1 MIADLEA
8 GLYRLIGFNPCVTLH
23 ELRLRMRGVR
33 AFMVLFAYAGI
44 AACTFLIT
52 LWVTSWS
59 GTQTSSP
66 GMRQPNLGRIVL
78 TVLAYTQL
86 TLVLLILPAYSAGAI
101 TMEREKR
108 TMEMLRATL
117 LSPSDVVT
125 GKLLVVLA
133 LGAMLLLSSL
143 PIAAWSLLLGGVA
156 PEEIAMIYSYLF
168 CVALFAATLGML
180 FSSFQKRSLG
190 AVVGAYGVLLTL
202 MIVPAVA
209 LAIVL
214 AAMMN
219 AQPTMKMGAFWGG
232 LLLGLI
238 GLICAWLLFLG
249 LRWLWHRTLGHGT
262 RRVGGALAAAAAL
275 ILLGWLFLPGGV
287 VLKTAAALPTGW
299 VIMVEPYSVLVGLI
313 EGGDVTQEIIGHP
326 ASVTT
331 GLVSVQFLVWA
342 VGSAVLLIFACF
354 CWALS
359 IRLYRVRS

>member
-1 MIADLEA
+1 MNADLEA
-8 GLYRLIGFNPCVTLH
+8 GLYRLIRFNPCVTLH

-44 AACTFLIT
+44 AAGTFLIT

-59 GTQTSSP
+59 GTQASGP
-66 GMRQPNLGRIVL
+66 GLRQPNLGRIVL

-108 TMEMLRATL
+108 TMDMLRATL
-117 LSPSDVVT
+117 LSPSDVVS

-190 AVVGAYGVLLTL
+190 AVVASYGVLLAIA
-202 MIVPAVA
+202 IVPFVLVLVVA
-209 LAIVL
+209 FSASSPAAI
-214 AAMMN
+214 
-219 AQPTMKMGAFWGG
+219 KMGTVGAVISVGV
-232 LLLGLI
+232 L
-238 GLICAWLLFLG
+238 GLICAWLLFLA
-249 LRWLWHRTLGHGT
+249 LRWTWTRLSGGRLRRLGAD
-262 RRVGGALAAAAAL
+262 VSVLAGV
-275 ILLGWLFLPGGV
+275 ILLGFLSLPGGV
-287 VLKTAAALPTGW
+287 VLTTAAKLSVGW
-299 VIMVEPYSVLVGLI
+299 IVMVEPYMVLVGLV

-331 GLVSVQFLVWA
+331 GLISVQFLVWA
-342 VGSAVLLIFACF
+342 VGSAVLLLFACF

-359 IRLYRVRS
+359 IRLYRVRP